1 MKTLL
6 SDNSK
11 FISLNTDKN
20 KSLNYRVNLEKKLK
34 EHFKTLENNKK
45 KLFKSL
51 KVLALLAHTLVFCMD
66 FLKFGKLW

>member
-11 FISLNTDKN
+11 FISLKN
-20 KSLNYRVNLEKKLK
+20 KSLNYSVNLEKKLK

-66 FLKFGKLW
+66 FLKFGKL